1 MTKMKKIDLRS
12 DTVTRPSNEMRQIM
26 ATADV
31 GDDVY
36 GEDPS
41 INELEVRAAEILD
54 KEAALFLPSGTM
66 GNQVA
71 LLTHT
76 TPGQEIILG
85 DESHIF
91 YYEVG
96 GLARLG
102 SLQART
108 VSDEK
113 GYLEPA
119 AVEQAIRGENIH
131 YPETALICMENTH
144 NRRGGVSYGPDK
156 IKPIAELAGS
166 KNIPLHL
173 DGARIF
179 NAAYQEEIEPAELVA
194 DFDSVMFC
202 LSKGLGAPVG
212 SMLVGS
218 RDFIKAARKNRK
230 LLGGGM
236 RQAGIIAAAGLYALE
251 NRSVLKADHQQSKE
265 LAEIIEGF
273 KSDQLEVFRQSTNFV
288 MLQCNNPGG
297 AELITEKLNQAG
309 ILTNQFSDKLIRL
322 VTHQDLKASDLEV
335 FKERMET
342 ILEKLK

>member
-1 MTKMKKIDLRS
+1 MANMKKIDLRS

-41 INELEVRAAEILD
+41 INELEERAAELLN

-66 GNQVA
+66 ANQVA

-76 TPGQEIILG
+76 VPGQEVVLG

-108 VSDEK
+108 VSDEN

-119 AVEQAIRGENIH
+119 AVEHAIRGENIH
-131 YPETALICMENTH
+131 YPETGLICMENTH
-144 NRRGGVSYGPDK
+144 NRRGGISYGTDRVE
-156 IKPIAELAGS
+156 PIAELAKFKG
-166 KNIPLHL
+166 IPLHL
-173 DGARIF
+173 DGARLF
-179 NAAYQEEIEPAELVA
+179 NAAYQEDVEPGDLVA
-194 DFDSVMFC
+194 GFDSVMFC

-212 SMLVGS
+212 SMLAGS
-218 RDFIKAARKNRK
+218 EEFIKSARKNRK

-251 NRSVLKADHQQSKE
+251 NRNVLKADHEQAEE

-273 KSDQLEVFRQSTNFV
+273 KTDKLEVFRQSTNFV
-288 MLQCNNPGG
+288 MLACNNQDG
-297 AELITEKLNQAG
+297 AELISQKLNDAG
-309 ILTNQFSDKLIRL
+309 ILTNQFSDRLIRL
-322 VTHQDLKASDLEV
+322 VTHQDLTEGDLQV
-335 FKERMET
+335 FAERMEE
-342 ILEKLK
+342 IIAGL

>member
-1 MTKMKKIDLRS
+1 MVNMKKIDLRS

-41 INELEVRAAEILD
+41 INELEERAAELLN

-66 GNQVA
+66 ANQVA

-76 TPGQEIILG
+76 VPGQEVVLG

-108 VSDEK
+108 VSDK
-113 GYLEPA
+113 NGYLEPA
-119 AVEQAIRGENIH
+119 AVEHAIRGENIH
-131 YPETALICMENTH
+131 YPETGLICMENTH
-144 NRRGGVSYGPDK
+144 NRRGGISYSTDR
-156 IKPIAELAGS
+156 IEPIAELAKSNG
-166 KNIPLHL
+166 IPLHL
-173 DGARIF
+173 DGARLF
-179 NAAYQEEIEPAELVA
+179 NAAYQEDVAPGELVA
-194 DFDSVMFC
+194 GFDSVMFC

-212 SMLVGS
+212 SMLAGS
-218 RDFIKAARKNRK
+218 EEFIKSARKNRK

-251 NRSVLKADHQQSKE
+251 NRNVLKVDHEQAEE

-273 KSDQLEVFRQSTNFV
+273 KTDKLEVFRQSTNFV
-288 MLQCNNPGG
+288 MLECNNQGG
-297 AELITEKLNQAG
+297 AELISQKLNDAG
-309 ILTNQFSDKLIRL
+309 ILTNQFSDRLIRL
-322 VTHQDLKASDLEV
+322 VTHQDLTDGDLQI
-335 FKERMET
+335 FAERMEE
-342 ILEKLK
+342 IIAGL

>member
-1 MTKMKKIDLRS
+1 MVNMKKIDLRS

-41 INELEVRAAEILD
+41 INELEVRAAEILN
-54 KEAALFLPSGTM
+54 KEASLFLPSGTM

-102 SLQART
+102 GLQART
-108 VSDEK
+108 ISDEN

-119 AVEQAIRGENIH
+119 AVEHAIRGENIH
-131 YPETALICMENTH
+131 YPETGLICMENTH
-144 NRRGGVSYGPDK
+144 NRRGGISYSVNK
-156 IKPIAELAGS
+156 IEPIAELAS
-166 KNIPLHL
+166 AKNIPLHL

-179 NAAYQEEIEPAELVA
+179 NAAYQEDIDPGDLVA
-194 DFDSVMFC
+194 EFDSVMFC

-212 SMLVGS
+212 SILVGS
-218 RDFIKAARKNRK
+218 EEFIKSARKNRK

-251 NRSVLKADHQQSKE
+251 NRNVLKADHEQAEE
-265 LAEIIEGF
+265 LAKIIKGF
-273 KSDQLEVFRQSTNFV
+273 ETDKLEVFRQSTNFV
-288 MLQCNNPGG
+288 MLQCNNKGG
-297 AELITEKLNQAG
+297 AELITQKLNEAG
-309 ILTNQFSDKLIRL
+309 ILTNQFSDQLIRL
-322 VTHQDLKASDLEV
+322 VAHQDLADSDLEI
-335 FKERMET
+335 FKERMKE
-342 ILEKLK
+342 IIESL

>member
-1 MTKMKKIDLRS
+1 MTDMKKVDLRS

-26 ATADV
+26 ASADV

-41 INELEVRAAEILD
+41 INELEERAAEILK

-76 TPGQEIILG
+76 TPGQEVILG

-113 GYLEPA
+113 GYLEPE
-119 AVEQAIRGENIH
+119 AVKQAIRGENIH

-144 NRRGGVSYGPDK
+144 NRRGGVSYGLDK
-156 IKPIAELAGS
+156 IKPIAELASS

-179 NAAYQEEIEPAELVA
+179 NAAYQEEIDPGELVA

-212 SMLVGS
+212 SMLVGNK
-218 RDFIKAARKNRK
+218 DFIRSARKNRK

-236 RQAGIIAAAGLYALE
+236 RQAGIVASAGLYALE
-251 NRSVLKADHQQSKE
+251 NRNVLKADHQQAEE
-265 LAEIIEGF
+265 LAEIIESF
-273 KSDQLEVFRQSTNFV
+273 ESDQLEVFRQSTNFV

-309 ILTNQFSDKLIRL
+309 IMTNQFSEKLIRL
-322 VTHQDLKASDLEV
+322 VTHQDLEARDLEI
-335 FKERMET
+335 FKERMEN
-342 ILEKLK
+342 IIEKLS

>member
-1 MTKMKKIDLRS
+1 MTDMKKIDLRS

-26 ATADV
+26 ASADV

-41 INELEVRAAEILD
+41 INELEERAAEILK

-108 VSDEK
+108 ISDEK
-113 GYLEPA
+113 GYLEPE
-119 AVEQAIRGENIH
+119 AVEHAIRGENIH
-131 YPETALICMENTH
+131 YPETGLICMENTH
-144 NRRGGVSYGPDK
+144 NRRGGVSYNTDK
-156 IKPIAELAGS
+156 IKPIAELASS

-179 NAAYQEEIEPAELVA
+179 NAAYQEDIDPGELVA

-218 RDFIKAARKNRK
+218 KEFIKAARKNRK

-251 NRSVLKADHQQSKE
+251 NRNVLKADHQQAEE

-288 MLQCNNPGG
+288 MLQCNNQGG
-297 AELITEKLNQAG
+297 AELISQKLNEAG
-309 ILTNQFSDKLIRL
+309 IMTNQFSEKLIRL
-322 VTHQDLKASDLEV
+322 VTHQDLADSDLEI
-335 FKERMET
+335 FEERMEI
-342 ILEKLK
+342 ILKNL

>member
-1 MTKMKKIDLRS
+1 MANMKKIDLRS

-41 INELEVRAAEILD
+41 INELEERAAELLN

-66 GNQVA
+66 ANQVA

-76 TPGQEIILG
+76 TPGQEVILG

-108 VSDEK
+108 VSDEN

-119 AVEQAIRGENIH
+119 AVKHAIRGENIH
-131 YPETALICMENTH
+131 YPETGLICMENTH
-144 NRRGGVSYGPDK
+144 NRRGGISYGTDR
-156 IKPIAELAGS
+156 IELIAELAGS

-173 DGARIF
+173 DGARLF
-179 NAAYQEEIEPAELVA
+179 NAAYQEEVNPGDLVA
-194 DFDSVMFC
+194 EFDSVMFC

-212 SMLVGS
+212 SMLAGS
-218 RDFIKAARKNRK
+218 EEFIVSARKNRK

-251 NRSVLKADHQQSKE
+251 NRNVLKADHRQAEE

-273 KSDQLEVFRQSTNFV
+273 KTDKLSVFRQSTNFV
-288 MLQCNNPGG
+288 MLECNNQGG
-297 AELITEKLNQAG
+297 AELISQKLNEAG

-322 VTHQDLKASDLEV
+322 VTHQDLAEND
-335 FKERMET
+335 FQIFADRMEE
-342 ILEKLK
+342 IIAGL

>member
-1 MTKMKKIDLRS
+1 MTELKKIDLRS

-41 INELEVRAAEILD
+41 INELEERAAEILD

-76 TPGQEIILG
+76 SPGQEIILG

-119 AVEQAIRGENIH
+119 AVEHAIRGENIH

-144 NRRGGVSYGPDK
+144 NRRGGVSYGPDR
-156 IKPIAELAGS
+156 IKPIAELARS

-179 NAAYQEEIEPAELVA
+179 NAAYQEEIEPGELVA

-218 RDFIKAARKNRK
+218 KEFIKSARKNRK

-251 NRSVLKADHQQSKE
+251 NRNVLKADHQQSKE

-273 KSDQLEVFRQSTNFV
+273 KSDQVEVFRQSTNFV
-288 MLQCNNPGG
+288 MLQCNNQGG

-322 VTHQDLKASDLEV
+322 VTHQDLEASDLEI
-335 FKERMET
+335 FRERMET
-342 ILEKLK
+342 ILKKLK